1 MNIPLFILQAFTV
14 LYARFHAEH
23 WSHESA
29 IGPDT
34 GEDHVI
40 IILNPY
46 DGSCWDN
53 GKYGDCESSEEG
65 PQAHLRM
72 GDLGKDE
79 EVGKNGKA
87 RQRANIGK
95 DKDKKHPG
103 LWKDLCT
110 VPLLRAGS
118 DGQVAGAGSRG
129 PGRTAQSWDPAPD

>member
-46 DGSCWDN
+46 DGSC
-53 GKYGDCESSEEG
+53 
-65 PQAHLRM
+65 
-72 GDLGKDE
+72 
-79 EVGKNGKA
+79 
-87 RQRANIGK
+87 
-95 DKDKKHPG
+95 
-103 LWKDLCT
+103 
-110 VPLLRAGS
+110 
-118 DGQVAGAGSRG
+118 
-129 PGRTAQSWDPAPD
+129 